1 MDKGEVYIKVMEVDD
16 AAGVR
21 IVVAVCDKE
30 LLGKKFSEG
39 EIVLDINK
47 DFFGGFLADIDEALH
62 YLENAFTAMLVGDNI
77 IKEAIKAG
85 LIHPDAVLRV
95 SGIPYAHIVRL

>member
-39 EIVLDINK
+39 EIVLDVNR